1 MKLLILVIALGVVLQ
16 IAKGKPLDV
25 HCEKKTTAIETIGP
39 GNGELIYLDRHKVT
53 CQPYEFLNDF
63 RFIRSSD
70 LRGGFYAYTCCVYS
84 VRD

>member
-1 MKLLILVIALGVVLQ
+1 MKLLNLVIALGVVLQ
-16 IAKGKPLDV
+16 TAKGAPLDV
-25 HCEKKTTAIETIGP
+25 HCEKKTTVVETIGS

-70 LRGGFYAYTCCVYS
+70 LRGAFYAYTCCVYS